1 MYYQSE
7 QINELATALAKAQGA
22 MEGALKDSSN
32 PFFKSKYA
40 DLASVWSAC
49 RKALSDNGLSV
60 VQLTSSC
67 EATPD
72 AIQVAT
78 QLCHASGQWIRSTLT
93 MKPLKNDPQ
102 AVGSLL
108 TYMRRYGL
116 SAMVGIAPKDD
127 DDGNA
132 ASGKTEEV
140 KVISPSEATTI
151 NETVKAK
158 GVDVVK
164 FLQYMN
170 CESIES
176 IPADKF
182 KVALNALRSAK
193 GKGVA
198 NAAVN

>member
-49 RKALSDNGLSV
+49 RKALTDNGLSV
-60 VQLTSSC
+60 VQLTSNSFDII
-67 EATPD
+67 D
-72 AIQVAT
+72 AIQVTT
-78 QLCHASGQWIRSTLT
+78 QLCHSSGQWISASLT
-93 MKPLKNDPQ
+93 MKPVKTDPQ
-102 AVGSLL
+102 SVGSLL

>member
-49 RKALSDNGLSV
+49 RKALTDNGLSV
-60 VQLTSSC
+60 VQLTSSVD
-67 EATPD
+67 TSPD
-72 AIQVAT
+72 SIEVTT
-78 QLCHASGQWIRSTLT
+78 QLCHASGQWIRSSLT
-93 MKPLKNDPQ
+93 MKPVKNDPQ
-102 AVGSLL
+102 SVGSLL

-158 GVDVVK
+158 GVDVAK
-164 FLQYMN
+164 FLKYMN

-198 NAAVN
+198 NADVN